1 MSFIEDWF
9 QVGYPFVGNSKTIR
23 EIVETVPAETK
34 RVKVFEHWLSQYDE
48 PSWEELAEGIEVCF
62 PEWERKAGKM
72 RNAYLPKVE
81 LKNLQEQE
89 MCKFYITE
97 KIVKFSQANFI

>member
-9 QVGYPFVGNSKTIR
+9 QVGYPFLGNSKTIR
-23 EIVETVPAETK
+23 KAVENVPAEAK

-62 PEWERKAGKM
+62 PEWEHKAEKM
-72 RNAYLPKVE
+72 RNEYLPKVE

-89 MCKFYITE
+89 MCKFYTTE
-97 KIVKFSQANFI
+97 KKVFTSKFYLI

>member
-1 MSFIEDWF
+1 M
-9 QVGYPFVGNSKTIR
+9 
-23 EIVETVPAETK
+23 
-34 RVKVFEHWLSQYDE
+34 KVFEHWLSQYDE

-62 PEWERKAGKM
+62 PEWEHKAEEM
-72 RNAYLPKVE
+72 RNAYLPKVK